1 MWHPAIWQS
10 GAGVCKYSAIRR
22 GSRVVAELIRR
33 NHQAIPQTLNLSPP
47 SFLPAHLLVLP
58 RPPQIRRGGKNSCMH
73 ARPILLSVSSSVHL
87 GPGTVT
93 LDWQIRAGLSAA
105 GLKWCG
111 TLRIRALGRTSR
123 ADWTRLRRLRR
134 LPDYVIV
141 CPGHMVDLPGQA
153 RVALP
158 SWACRRRSH
167 ISFSPLSC
175 RFGTTN
181 PPWRGACSC
190 RSGSACPAVETRL
203 GRPCPIT
210 SRPT

>member
-1 MWHPAIWQS
+1 
-10 GAGVCKYSAIRR
+10 
-22 GSRVVAELIRR
+22 
-33 NHQAIPQTLNLSPP
+33 
-47 SFLPAHLLVLP
+47 
-58 RPPQIRRGGKNSCMH
+58 MH
-73 ARPILLSVSSSVHL
+73 ARPLFTVRLQFVHL

-123 ADWTRLRRLRR
+123 ADQTRLRR

-158 SWACRRRSH
+158 SWACVGSH
-167 ISFSPLSC
+167 TSFSPARVVGLVPLT
-175 RFGTTN
+175 RPGEVLV
-181 PPWRGACSC
+181 A
-190 RSGSACPAVETRL
+190 ADPAALVRLLRL
-203 GRPCPIT
+203 GQAGPCPIQYLP
-210 SRPT
+210 SHLR